1 MEDVISMVSLNFYN
15 ESNFNNYL
23 SELANWHTCEN
34 SILYIDKEQLKD
46 SAKGC
51 DEIIVCRFY
60 GEICELKNQLS
71 HIKLYSLFPK
81 INEKVSIII
90 QYNAQISLM
99 DIVEATS
106 IIADMTVCKEVY
118 SVGFTDMHGKCNE
131 LGIEIVIPIKSYLK
145 PFKA

>member
-1 MEDVISMVSLNFYN
+1 MVSLNFYN

-34 SILYIDKEQLKD
+34 SILYIDKEQL
-46 SAKGC
+46 
-51 DEIIVCRFY
+51 IVCRFY
-60 GEICELKNQLS
+60 GKICELKNQLS
-71 HIKLYSLFPK
+71 HIKLYSLFTK

-145 PFKA
+145 PLKA